1 MTAIDTNTNTL
12 KHLKTLQ
19 DNDVTAI
26 GRYYRVV
33 HPEWR
38 ITKPEAR
45 MLSQAKIMI
54 WAVYEDTGGTSLP
67 LTAAQGKAH
76 GTNALKQAKNIG
88 QPEGTPIYFA
98 LEGLP
103 HGYTKSDLPGIRK
116 YFAGVK
122 DAIGDAYQ
130 LGVYSDG
137 IVCKTV
143 LDEGICTYTWLSA
156 SLAFEGTKEFYKSGR
171 WNIFQ
176 KVPLDQDWDGLSVD
190 VNSVKKDFGG
200 FLVPTT

>member
-26 GRYYRVV
+26 GRYYRIV

-38 ITKPEAR
+38 ITKPEAK
-45 MLSQAKIMI
+45 MLSQANIKIWI
-54 WAVYEDTGGTSLP
+54 VYEDTGGTSLP
-67 LTAAQGKAH
+67 LTVAKGKEH
-76 GTNALKQAKNIG
+76 GSNALQQAKNIG

-103 HGYTKSDLPGIRK
+103 NGYSKKDLPGIRK

-122 DAIGDAYQ
+122 EVIGTSYQ

-156 SLAFEGTKEFYKSGR
+156 SLGFDGTKEFLKSGR

-176 KVPLDQDWDGLSVD
+176 KTPLDQNWGGLSVD
-190 VNSVKKDFGG
+190 VNRIKKDFGG
-200 FLVPTT
+200 FSVPTI